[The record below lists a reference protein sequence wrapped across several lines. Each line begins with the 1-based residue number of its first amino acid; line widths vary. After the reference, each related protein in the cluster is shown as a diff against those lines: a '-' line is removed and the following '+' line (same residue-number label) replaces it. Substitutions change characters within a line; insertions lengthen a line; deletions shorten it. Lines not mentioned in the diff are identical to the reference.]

1 MPRQDNAY
9 YVTTPIYY
17 LNGKPHIGHAYTTIV
32 ADTLARFYR
41 LIGKDVFFLTGS
53 DEHGQKVERSAQQ
66 LGVSP
71 QTYVDG
77 LAADFNALWQLLG
90 ITHNDFIRT
99 SEPRHKEIVQRIFR
113 TLYEQGDIYKKDYQG
128 HYCVPCEAHWTERQ
142 LVDGKYCPD
151 CGREVEWVSEE
162 SYFFRASKYAD
173 RLLQHIEENPGF
185 IQPVSRANE
194 MVNNFLKPGL
204 TDLSVTR
211 TGVAW
216 GIPVDFDPD
225 HTIYVWIDAL
235 TNYLTV
241 LGYTNEDDSLFQKFW
256 PANLHL
262 VGKEITRFH
271 TIIWPIIL
279 MALGLPLPKQVF
291 GHGWLLFDND
301 KMSKSKG
308 NIVDPLVV
316 IEEFGPDPLRYYLL
330 AKVQLGN
337 DASYTDELFTRT
349 FNVDLANDLGNLL
362 HRTLSMMNRFS
373 EGTVR
378 AAGVLED
385 VDRELQQLALE
396 TPVTIQG
403 CLDAMDPA
411 GAMAAIWK
419 LVGRCNKYIDEVAPW
434 ALNREG
440 KEERLA
446 TVMYQLL
453 ESLRF
458 IATCLQPFLP
468 HTAPRMLA
476 QLGLEQNPELYTWNS
491 LGAFGLFPTGEV
503 AFSPEPLFPRREV
516 DTEEAPATETTHHK
530 GEITMT
536 TPESSAPEATIAEE
550 TAEVANPN
558 PLGLKPQI
566 TIDDFAKIDF
576 RIAEVIA
583 CEKVPKADR
592 LLQLTLRVGETTRT
606 IVSGIAEHYTPE
618 ELIGKLICIVANLAP
633 AKIRGVESH
642 GMLLA
647 ASDDD
652 HTQVIVLEPGKP
664 IASGSKVK

>member
-9 YVTTPIYY
+9 YITTPIYY

-53 DEHGQKVERSAQQ
+53 DEHGQKVERSAVQ

-71 QTYVDG
+71 QAYVDG
-77 LAADFNALWQLLG
+77 LAADFNALWGLLG
-90 ITHNDFIRT
+90 ITHDDFIRT

-113 TLYEQGDIYKKDYQG
+113 MLYEKGDIYKKDYQG

-173 RLLQHIEENPGF
+173 RLLQHIEAHPEF

-211 TGVAW
+211 TGVSW

-235 TNYLTV
+235 TNYITV

-256 PANLHL
+256 PANVHL

-279 MALGLPLPKQVF
+279 MALDLPLPKQVF

-373 EGTVR
+373 HGTVQ
-378 AAGVLED
+378 AAGAPEDIDIELQKLALDTPKAIQACLED
-385 VDRELQQLALE
+385 
-396 TPVTIQG
+396 
-403 CLDAMDPA
+403 MDPA

-434 ALNREG
+434 ALNKAGNEQ
-440 KEERLA
+440 RLA

-468 HTAPRMLA
+468 HTAPRMFA
-476 QLGLEQNPELYTWNS
+476 QLGIENAPELSSWES
-491 LGAFGLFPTGEV
+491 LQSFGLFPTGNITF
-503 AFSPEPLFPRREV
+503 APEPLFPRRV
-516 DTEEAPATETTHHK
+516 DEPEEAAGQTTQQKGETTMSMP
-530 GEITMT
+530 EQN
-536 TPESSAPEATIAEE
+536 TPEVVAVEE
-550 TAEVANPN
+550 TKEVVEPN

-583 CEKVPKADR
+583 CAKVPKADR

-606 IVSGIAEHYTPE
+606 IVSGIAEHYSPE
-618 ELIGKLICIVANLAP
+618 EMVGKLICIVANLAP